1 MGCASHN
8 RRDGPNVC
16 IGGEVISLNIN
27 YQLLLVGVCG
37 VCVRVCARAHVYGPI
52 FLCIIRKAERW
63 AEIQDEM
70 NV

>member
-1 MGCASHN
+1 MGSESHN

-16 IGGEVISLNIN
+16 IGGEDISLDNN
-27 YQLLLVGVCG
+27 YQLLLVSVC
-37 VCVRVCARAHVYGPI
+37 VYGPI
-52 FLCIIRKAERW
+52 FLCIVKKTERW